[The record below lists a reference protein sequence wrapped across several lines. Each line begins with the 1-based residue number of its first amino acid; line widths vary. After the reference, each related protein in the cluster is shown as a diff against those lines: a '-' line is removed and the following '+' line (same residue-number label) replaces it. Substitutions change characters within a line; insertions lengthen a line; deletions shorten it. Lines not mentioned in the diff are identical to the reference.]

1 MSNNKNDPKHDPKND
16 PKHDPKH
23 DEPVGKV
30 SQEKAPGK
38 FDVQVEDYEADGPS
52 TKEGPKIR
60 SGDKEGSDE
69 PDLSGLTP
77 SARERTE
84 AEMKAGRERIGKD
97 QPEHKPEHKSEK

>member
-1 MSNNKNDPKHDPKND
+1 MSNDKKSD

-23 DEPVGKV
+23 DPKKDEPVGKV
-30 SQEKAPGK
+30 SQEKPPGK
-38 FDVQVEDYEADGPS
+38 YDVGVEDYEADGPS
-52 TKEGPKIR
+52 TKDGPKIR
-60 SGDKEGSDE
+60 EGGKESDE

-84 AEMKAGRERIGKD
+84 AEMKAGRERVGKD

>member
-1 MSNNKNDPKHDPKND
+1 MTSKKDDPKHDPKHDPKN
-16 PKHDPKH
+16 

-30 SQEKAPGK
+30 SQEKPPGK
-38 FDVQVEDYEADGPS
+38 YDVGVEDYEAGQS
-52 TKEGPKIR
+52 TKDGPKIR
-60 SGDKEGSDE
+60 EDNKESDE

-84 AEMKAGRERIGKD
+84 AEMKAGREKVGRD